1 MQVVVVGGGASGA
14 LAALHLSRRAAAS
27 SVPLTLHIVEPGQLG
42 RGVAYSTGNHE
53 HRLNVPA
60 TGMSVLPDEPGH
72 FVHWLRANYDPGF
85 PAGGF
90 APRAVFGRYLAG
102 TLHQQLAAAPGVGW
116 TQHRTRAVDLRR
128 RGEAVTVTLADGQ
141 VRPADAVVLALGHG
155 AATTNW
161 VPAPLARSPRFV
173 ADPWRPGG
181 LPELPAGSTVLLVGS
196 GLTMIDVA
204 INYGHCQLHT
214 VSRHGLLPLAH
225 VPDPPAAQP
234 RPLPGTTFT
243 AASARRLVFDRIR
256 ALDGDWRTA
265 VDSLRPVTQQLW
277 SGLDDLNRRRLLA
290 QGQRRW
296 ERVRHRMAPEL
307 GAWMATRHA
316 QGVLTVRV
324 RHPRSR
330 RRPAGPRAAGPRI
343 GPPRLPRPGFRHPPG
358 RPSQPGR
365 RRRGRRPARL
375 DARLT
380 AAR

>member
-1 MQVVVVGGGASGA
+1 M
-14 LAALHLSRRAAAS
+14 
-27 SVPLTLHIVEPGQLG
+27 
-42 RGVAYSTGNHE
+42 
-53 HRLNVPA
+53 
-60 TGMSVLPDEPGH
+60 
-72 FVHWLRANYDPGF
+72 
-85 PAGGF
+85 
-90 APRAVFGRYLAG
+90 
-102 TLHQQLAAAPGVGW
+102 
-116 TQHRTRAVDLRR
+116 DLRR

-214 VSRHGLLPLAH
+214 VSRPGLLPLAH
-225 VPDPPAAQP
+225 VPDPPVAQP

-277 SGLDDLNRRRLLA
+277 SAWTTPTAASCWPRASGAGNASGTGWPRNPA
-290 QGQRRW
+290 
-296 ERVRHRMAPEL
+296 L
-307 GAWMATRHA
+307 GW
-316 QGVLTVRV
+316 
-324 RHPRSR
+324 
-330 RRPAGPRAAGPRI
+330 RPATLRACSPSGPRR
-343 GPPRLPRPGFRHPPG
+343 
-358 RPSQPGR
+358 SS
-365 RRRGRRPARL
+365 RPATTR
-375 DARLT
+375 
-380 AAR
+380 AA